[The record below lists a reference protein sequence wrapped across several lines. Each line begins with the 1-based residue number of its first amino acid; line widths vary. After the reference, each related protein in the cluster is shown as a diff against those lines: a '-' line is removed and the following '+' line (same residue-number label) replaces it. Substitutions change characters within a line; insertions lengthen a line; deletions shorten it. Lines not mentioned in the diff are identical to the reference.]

1 MKNPCLVVIDVQ
13 EKLYPVVQDKYNF
26 LKNLEILIKGFKLL
40 DMPIL
45 VTEQVPQK
53 LGHTV
58 NPVRSILSDVEPIPK
73 STFSCASDD
82 KFNSKCDELLNVD
95 GYVLAGI
102 ETHIC
107 IYQTQKQMSL
117 LGKHVEVVVDAVS
130 SRNKINH
137 DVALHRIRNSGGF
150 LTTTEMILFE
160 LTGNAEGIIFK
171 QLSKLVK

>member
-13 EKLYPVVQDKYNF
+13 EKLYPIVQDKYNF

-40 DMPIL
+40 DLPII

-58 NPVRSILSDVEPIPK
+58 KPVRSILSDVKTIPK
-73 STFSCASDD
+73 SSFSCASDD

-107 IYQTQKQMSL
+107 VYQTQKQMSL
-117 LGKHVEVVVDAVS
+117 LGKHVEVVADAVS
-130 SRNKINH
+130 SRNKTNH
-137 DVALHRIRNSGGF
+137 DIALHRIRNSGGF

>member
-13 EKLYPVVQDKYNF
+13 EKLYPVVQNKDNF
-26 LKNLEILIKGFKLL
+26 LKNLEILIKGFRLL
-40 DMPIL
+40 DLPII

-58 NPVRSILSDVEPIPK
+58 YPVRSLLSDVEPIPK
-73 STFSCASDD
+73 SSFSCASND
-82 KFNSKCDELLNVD
+82 KFKSKCDELLNVD

-102 ETHIC
+102 ETHVC

-117 LGKHVEVVVDAVS
+117 LGKHVEVVADAVS
-130 SRNKINH
+130 SRNKTNH
-137 DVALHRIRNSGGF
+137 DVALDRIRNSGGF

-160 LTGNAEGIIFK
+160 LAGNAEGIIFK

>member
-13 EKLYPVVQDKYNF
+13 EKLYPVVQEKDNF
-26 LKNLEILIKGFKLL
+26 LKNLDILIKGFKLL
-40 DMPIL
+40 DLPII

-53 LGHTV
+53 LGNTV
-58 NPVRSILSDVEPIPK
+58 KPVRSILSDVEPIPK
-73 STFSCASDD
+73 SSFSCVSDD

-117 LGKHVEVVVDAVS
+117 LGKHVEVVADAVS
-130 SRNKINH
+130 SRNKTNH
-137 DVALHRIRNSGGF
+137 DVALDRIRNGGGF